1 MEEKIVNNPPKED
14 SPRTRMNL
22 WMSNG
27 MFNFVQ
33 EIASRDGRT
42 MSDVVREA
50 VRDYMAKD
58 RKIMGA
64 PSSGS

>member
-1 MEEKIVNNPPKED
+1 MEENQSAPKKED
-14 SPRTRMNL
+14 QPRTRMNL
-22 WMSNG
+22 WMSNS

-50 VRDYMAKD
+50 VRDLMVKD
-58 RKIMGA
+58 KRIMGD
-64 PSSGS
+64 PGGR

>member
-1 MEEKIVNNPPKED
+1 MEDKQASPVPQKEEQ
-14 SPRTRMNL
+14 PRTRMNL
-22 WMSNG
+22 WMSNS
-27 MFNFVQ
+27 MFSFVQ

-58 RKIMGA
+58 KRIMGE
-64 PSSGS
+64 SVGR